1 MAIPAYLW
9 LKDDGGASI
18 KGSVDVRDRE
28 GSIEVRGFT
37 HNLSIPTDDNTGK
50 LTGTRKHAAML
61 IEKEFDSS
69 SPYLYK
75 AVASGQTLKTAELKW
90 YKINDAG
97 QEAEYFNMLIEGVK
111 IVSVTPVMQDITS
124 FIGTGHLES
133 VQLRYEKITWKYCDG
148 NIQFTD
154 AWNERSG
161 ACMKGALPLNRKA
174 IDQLLLIRRTSLHSL
189 AYLAG

>member
-28 GSIEVRGFT
+28 GSTEVRGFT

-111 IVSVTPVMQDITS
+111 IVSVTPVMHDITS
-124 FIGTGHLES
+124 VIGTGHLES

-161 ACMKGALPLNRKA
+161 A
-174 IDQLLLIRRTSLHSL
+174 
-189 AYLAG
+189 